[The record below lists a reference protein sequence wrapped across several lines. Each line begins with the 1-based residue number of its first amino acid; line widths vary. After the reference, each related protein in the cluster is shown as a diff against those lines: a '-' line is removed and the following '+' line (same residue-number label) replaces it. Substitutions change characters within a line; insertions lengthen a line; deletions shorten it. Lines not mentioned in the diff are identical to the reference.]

1 MSQVSVVTCPYCN
14 VRFEPESLP
23 DGLDTRQRVERLK
36 GAELECVSC
45 GDDFEFFFY

>member
-1 MSQVSVVTCPYCN
+1 MSQAGVVTCPYCN
-14 VRFEPESLP
+14 VRFEPDALP
-23 DGLDTRQRVERLK
+23 DKLATRQEMERLK